1 MIFGLLWVYASLL
14 KLLMLYYQIV
24 LILGNLFL
32 KLLRFLDDTTV
43 LILLLGRIWVD
54 RGVAIGKVLSLLKL
68 RWLIPSCLVFLNTM
82 LVS

>member
-68 RWLIPSCLVFLNTM
+68 RWLISSSLVFLNTM
-82 LVS
+82 LVP